1 MHPQIKL
8 NLALILFF
16 PWFAI
21 LGVLFF
27 IYPRHSRTLRRRLF
41 DLASLAL
48 AVAASALGMY
58 WSFYNADPHAGAI
71 WKQVLATS
79 ISYGIFLLVLTIAI
93 FVRHRWLR
101 QQK

>member
-1 MHPQIKL
+1 MHPQIQL

-41 DLASLAL
+41 DLASLVL
-48 AVAASALGMY
+48 AVGASALGMC

-93 FVRHRWLR
+93 AVRHYWLR